1 MSIFDELKATGAPM
15 SNNCSDL
22 YVEITPATTIIINA
36 YEYRRNVTRFMN
48 EVTFKSNYDIPFAY
62 DYKKLGEL

>member
-36 YEYRRNVTRFMN
+36 YKYNCSVTRFMN
-48 EVTFKSNYDIPFAY
+48 EVTSKLNYEIPFAY
-62 DYKKLGEL
+62 DYKKLGKL